1 MSDLEHVIQSFK
13 LSKAGG
19 DIPPEYDP
27 KLWLKIYDTEENN
40 APATITNITRCPDNN
55 IAIEFKYDDGCTRR
69 WTEDNTACYPITDEI
84 DEELPLNDGNL
95 HYDLEPYLFGRLF
108 ITEYR
113 LSQFRDKIWPT
124 RLIRKPDP
132 FIHLDYVETVDTS
145 HANYKIMC
153 DDIKDGIIT
162 LSRED
167 IRAFS
172 NDALGFLENML
183 GLIWAMRDNTPE
195 FEVMFDAMD
204 EDYESYRERMDYIK
218 GGPDHV

>member
-19 DIPPEYDP
+19 DIPAEYDP
-27 KLWLKIYDTEENN
+27 KLWLKVYDTEENN

-55 IAIEFKYDDGCTRR
+55 IAIEFKYDD
-69 WTEDNTACYPITDEI
+69 NTWAKCDTDCYFMADEI

-95 HYDLEPYLFGRLF
+95 QHTLEQVSFRQTF
-108 ITEYR
+108 VTEYR

-132 FIHLDYVETVDTS
+132 FIHLEYVETVDIS

-153 DDIKDGIIT
+153 YDIKDGIIT

-183 GLIWAMRDNTPE
+183 YLIGAMKDNTPE

-204 EDYESYRERMDYIK
+204 DYEDFRERMDQ
-218 GGPDHV
+218 DETQTW